1 MSLLTLKNINKTF
14 GVGDLAFNAL
24 NDINLSINSGAFTA
38 VSGPSGSGKST
49 LLNIIGSLDTPTQ
62 GEIFFDNQKV
72 NYSDTQK
79 INTMRAFDLGFI
91 FQNFNLLPVLTAIEN
106 IEIAALQSIPSS
118 KERKKQARELLAQV
132 GIADKEKSFPHELS
146 GGQQQ
151 RVSVARSL
159 IGNPKLILADEPTA
173 NLDSENTFILID
185 LMKKLNKDLNIA
197 FLFSTHDE
205 RLLKNV
211 TTTIKLLDG
220 KIV

>member
-1 MSLLTLKNINKTF
+1 MSLITLKNINKTF

-24 NDINLSINSGAFTA
+24 SDINLSIKTGAFTA

-62 GEIFFDNQKV
+62 GEIFFDNQKI
-72 NYSDTQK
+72 NYADTQK

-91 FQNFNLLPVLTAIEN
+91 FQSFNLLPVLTAIEN
-106 IEIAALQSIPSS
+106 IEVAALQSIPSA
-118 KERKKQARELLAQV
+118 KKRRQQARKLLAQV
-132 GIADKEKSFPHELS
+132 GIADKENSFPHELS

-159 IGNPKLILADEPTA
+159 MGNPKLILADEPTA

-185 LMKKLNKDLNIA
+185 LMKKLNKELNIA

-205 RLLKNV
+205 NLLKNV

-220 KIV
+220 RIV

>member
-1 MSLLTLKNINKTF
+1 MSLITLKNINKTF
-14 GVGDLAFNAL
+14 GTGDLAFNAL
-24 NDINLSINSGAFTA
+24 SDINLSISSGAFTA

-62 GEIFFDNQKV
+62 GEIFFDNQKI
-72 NYSDTQK
+72 NYADTQK

-106 IEIAALQSIPSS
+106 VEIAALQSIPSA
-118 KERKKQARELLAQV
+118 KKRRQQARELLAQV
-132 GIADKEKSFPHELS
+132 GIADKENSFPHELS

-159 IGNPKLILADEPTA
+159 MGNPKVILADEPTA

-185 LMKKLNKDLNIA
+185 LMKKLNKELNIA

-220 KIV
+220 RIV